1 MANYYVIG
9 NADTTTTAASLVGT
23 PYAGYTIVK
32 EDTISNP
39 YALGSYKFVTGGDN
53 VVIGPTVNSDVTLQP
68 GSTTTGFNLNVTIL
82 PNTNTFNVDVGTRAG
97 LNYTEPNVTFNVT
110 GSSPN
115 VSLGGTDNTQVMTV
129 NVADGAKIG
138 NITGGGDANDND
150 VINIGS
156 NATTGDITL
165 AGGADKVT
173 AATGSTLQS
182 ITTGAG
188 DDTIKLDG
196 VTVVEG
202 ISTDDGN
209 DVINLHNVTI
219 NATGDTPIQSGT
231 GNDTLT
237 VTGTT
242 TMGNYLGVSINMEA
256 GDDSVY
262 MGPGFNLTGDVI
274 GGVGTDSV
282 ILEPESEAAKL
293 QLKATLVSEGFP
305 AKSTN
310 TVVDHQISTDVDG
323 IVDEFTWDNAWFT
336 SFERAGIFC
345 FAHGTQI
352 ETDRGPIAIEN
363 LAEGDLVQTRDNGL
377 QPIRWIGHRSLSSA
391 DLTANGKLRP
401 IRIRAGA
408 LGRHRPATDLVVSP
422 QHRILVRS
430 HIAQK
435 MFGTAEVLVAAKQ
448 LCQIDGIDI
457 AYDMAAVDYY
467 HLLFDRHEVVISN
480 GAESESLFTGPEAIA
495 SVGKEA
501 AGEIFAIFP
510 ELRDRDYT
518 PIGARTLA
526 TGRMGRKLAVRH
538 AQNGK
543 ALVN

>member
-165 AGGADKVT
+165 SGGADKVT
-173 AATGSTLQS
+173 AGTGSTLQS
-182 ITTGAG
+182 VTTGAG
-188 DDTIKLDG
+188 DDTINLDG

-209 DVINLHNVTI
+209 DVIHLHNVTI
-219 NATGDTPIQSGT
+219 NATGDTPIQAGT

-256 GDDSVY
+256 GNDSVY

-282 ILEPESEAAKL
+282 ILEPASEAAKL

-310 TVVDHQISTDVDG
+310 TVVDHQTSTDVDG

-345 FAHGTQI
+345 FARGTRI
-352 ETDRGPIAIEN
+352 ETDRGAVAIED

-435 MFGTAEVLVAAKQ
+435 MFGTPEVLVAAKQ

-495 SVGKEA
+495 AVGNEA
-501 AGEIFAIFP
+501 ADEIFALFP

-518 PIGARTLA
+518 PIGARMLA